1 LLILLKNKE
10 QKMTQES
17 EIINIEALETA
28 RNLLGERF
36 SVIIKYF
43 LEDTEVYIAEIAKGL
58 KEKNIRIIFSSSHTI
73 KSSAKQLGIDRLS
86 DVAKQ
91 TESLSLEMM
100 DSGNQAWEDLE
111 RLYNKLKNELDKAI
125 PELNK
130 FC

>member
-1 LLILLKNKE
+1 
-10 QKMTQES
+10 MTQKP
-17 EIINIEALETA
+17 EIINIEALDTA

-43 LEDTEVYIAEIAKGL
+43 LEDTEVYLSEIAKGL

-86 DVAKQ
+86 DVAKL
-91 TESLSLEMM
+91 TESLSQEMM

>member
-17 EIINIEALETA
+17 EIINIEALDTA

-43 LEDTEVYIAEIAKGL
+43 LEDTEVYIVEIAKGL

>member
-1 LLILLKNKE
+1 MFPCFDFGIFFLKPVTKLSIR
-10 QKMTQES
+10 T
-17 EIINIEALETA
+17 
-28 RNLLGERF
+28 NLF
-36 SVIIKYF
+36 S
-43 LEDTEVYIAEIAKGL
+43 G
-58 KEKNIRIIFSSSHTI
+58 FSANF
-73 KSSAKQLGIDRLS
+73 SAKQLGIDRLS

>member
-43 LEDTEVYIAEIAKGL
+43 LEDTEVYLAEIAKGL

>member
-43 LEDTEVYIAEIAKGL
+43 LEDTEVYLSEIAKGL

>member
-10 QKMTQES
+10 QKMTQKP
-17 EIINIEALETA
+17 EIINIEALDTA

>member
-1 LLILLKNKE
+1 MLILLKNKE

>member
-10 QKMTQES
+10 QKMTQKP
-17 EIINIEALETA
+17 EIINIEALDTA

-43 LEDTEVYIAEIAKGL
+43 LEDTEVYLSEIAKGL

>member
-91 TESLSLEMM
+91 TESLSQEMM

>member
-17 EIINIEALETA
+17 EIINIEAFDAA

-43 LEDTEVYIAEIAKGL
+43 LEDTEVYLAEIAKGL

-91 TESLSLEMM
+91 AESLSQEMM

-111 RLYNKLKNELDKAI
+111 GLYNKLKNELDKAI

>member
-17 EIINIEALETA
+17 EIINIEAFDAA

-91 TESLSLEMM
+91 AESLSQEMM

-111 RLYNKLKNELDKAI
+111 GLYNKLKNELDKAI

>member
-1 LLILLKNKE
+1 
-10 QKMTQES
+10 MTQES
-17 EIINIEALETA
+17 EIINIEALDTA

-43 LEDTEVYIAEIAKGL
+43 LEDTEVYLAEIAKGL

-91 TESLSLEMM
+91 TESLSQEMM

>member
-10 QKMTQES
+10 QKMTQKP
-17 EIINIEALETA
+17 EIINIEALDTA

-43 LEDTEVYIAEIAKGL
+43 LEDTEVYLSEIAKGL

-91 TESLSLEMM
+91 TESLSQEMM